1 VKFDIVQQSAIS
13 PPQASPTPA
22 SASQAEV
29 SASIEAPISE
39 TGNAAPVARWKS
51 MTTGTIRTLRF
62 EGDYIYGETVLSEA
76 AAKAGSFSSWTSRK
90 MEISTSASKWKG
102 CKVGRR
108 CILSDRVADG
118 THPSN
123 C

>member
-1 VKFDIVQQSAIS
+1 MKFDIVQQSAIS

-76 AAKAGSFSSWTSRK
+76 AAKAGSFFLLDLKKDGDKYIGKQNGKVVRSDGG
-90 MEISTSASKWKG
+90 AS
-102 CKVGRR
+102 
-108 CILSDRVADG
+108 LSLI
-118 THPSN
+118 HI
-123 C
+123 